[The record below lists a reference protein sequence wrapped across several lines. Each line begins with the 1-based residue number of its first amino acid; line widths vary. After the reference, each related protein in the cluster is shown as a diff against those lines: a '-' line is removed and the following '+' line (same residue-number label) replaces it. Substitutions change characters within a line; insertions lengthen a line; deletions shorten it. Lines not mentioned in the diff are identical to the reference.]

1 MKKIISVVIIAMFML
16 LITGCGCQMNNN
28 KPNEAIETIFE
39 RYRNKDEN
47 ILTQLKQTIENEV
60 MNDEN
65 KAKYQAL
72 MERQYDSFSYVIK
85 DVETNDNNATSLVEI
100 TVLNYK
106 GAIEQAEEELKK
118 HPEKFNDE
126 DGKFSEDKYMKYKI
140 ELMEKVE
147 DTTTYTINLNLTK
160 EAGMWKVDE
169 LTKDD
174 IKKLH
179 GVY

>member
-1 MKKIISVVIIAMFML
+1 MKKIISILFMTVIALFIS
-16 LITGCGCQMNNN
+16 GCACSMNDN
-28 KPNEAIETIFE
+28 KPNEAIETLFE
-39 RYRNKDEN
+39 KYRNKDEN
-47 ILTQLKQTIENEV
+47 VLTQLKQTIEGEV
-60 MNDEN
+60 LNDDN
-65 KAKYQAL
+65 KVKYQAL

-85 DVETNDNNATSLVEI
+85 DVETNDDSATSLVEI

-106 GAIEQAEEELKK
+106 GALEEAEEELKN

-126 DGKFSEDKYMKYKI
+126 DGKFSEDKYTKYKI

>member
-1 MKKIISVVIIAMFML
+1 MKKIISILFMAVIALFIS
-16 LITGCGCQMNNN
+16 GCACSMNDN
-28 KPNEAIETIFE
+28 KPNEAIETLFE
-39 RYRNKDEN
+39 KYRNKDEN
-47 ILTQLKQTIENEV
+47 VLTQLKQTIEGEV
-60 MNDEN
+60 LNDDN
-65 KAKYQAL
+65 KVKYQAL

-85 DVETNDNNATSLVEI
+85 DVETNDDSATSLVEI

-106 GAIEQAEEELKK
+106 GALEEAEEELKN

-126 DGKFSEDKYMKYKI
+126 DGKFSEDKYTKYKI